1 MAHIRATGNDLGL
14 QAKFQR
20 FPEAFLGFCCRRGA
34 VKDTDPLNKLLRDP
48 GDFQGR
54 LHQSESK
61 PHRRL
66 NEGLALLLTFL
77 I

>member
-1 MAHIRATGNDLGL
+1 L

-34 VKDTDPLNKLLRDP
+34 FKDADPLNKLPKDS
-48 GDFQGR
+48 GDFQGTF
-54 LHQSESK
+54 HQIVSK

-66 NEGLALLLTFL
+66 NEGLALLLTFP